1 MKSPL
6 LLLGITYN
14 LHLVSCNS
22 RIATELA
29 SSDLPSFLPDGGFIG
44 FGLMH
49 KCHAVCADDDFD
61 EVWALVDSFLRFEG
75 EEIDNGVVGYLTQGG
90 YNTQIVFDSS
100 SPYSFDYY
108 KDAERIFWL
117 KPPTA
122 KNKFETPYSPMG
134 MRLHWITPMGIYVS

>member
-1 MKSPL
+1 
-6 LLLGITYN
+6 
-14 LHLVSCNS
+14 
-22 RIATELA
+22 
-29 SSDLPSFLPDGGFIG
+29 
-44 FGLMH
+44 MH

-122 KNKFETPYSPMG
+122 KNKFETPYSPIG
-134 MRLHWITPMGIYVS
+134 NEAALDYAYGDICIVEWVLSAAERV